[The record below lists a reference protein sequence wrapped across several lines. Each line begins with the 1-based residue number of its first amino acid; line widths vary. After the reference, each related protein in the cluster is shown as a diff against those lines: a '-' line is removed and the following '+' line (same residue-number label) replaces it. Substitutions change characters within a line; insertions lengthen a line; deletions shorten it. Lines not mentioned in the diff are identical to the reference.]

1 MEEEELLTQDI
12 VSVTLTEEQEEIL
25 WSEHYDKM
33 REQIYGEL

>member
-1 MEEEELLTQDI
+1 MEEELLTQDI
-12 VSVTLTEEQEEIL
+12 VNVTLTEEQEEIL